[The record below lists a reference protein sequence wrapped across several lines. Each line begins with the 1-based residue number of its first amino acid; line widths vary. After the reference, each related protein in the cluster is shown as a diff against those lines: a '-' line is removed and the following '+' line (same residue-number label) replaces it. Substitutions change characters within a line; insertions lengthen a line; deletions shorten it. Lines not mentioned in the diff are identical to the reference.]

1 MATITITIKEYSKLL
16 ENKIRIDILR
26 DFVNEHNYPDREDV
40 YRIIGEPKTET
51 EQVPGTEDDDF

>member
-1 MATITITIKEYSKLL
+1 MATITITVGEYSELL

-40 YRIIGEPKTET
+40 HRIIGKPKPET
-51 EQVPGTEDDDF
+51 EPIPGDEDDDF